1 MGNPSLPPALQTFL
15 HDFIARRRRLAVI
28 KATALAIAAALAI
41 ALLACI
47 ADRFFKLPGSL
58 RGVLLLADF
67 AAVVL
72 ILRRP
77 MTEAL
82 ATHAHWVEAA
92 RQIESLEPAFA
103 QRLITVTSQLQS
115 PESHRGSPGMLA
127 ALTAELTGFTQGR
140 RAADL
145 LHVRRISRSLTLA
158 GGFLAITLV
167 AMAVPWLNLPRLMA
181 RFTRPWA
188 DIAPVTTTQLA
199 VDPGST
205 RITQGRPLTVLVTAS
220 HLGDSPVRL
229 FVHESDGWAQHD
241 LDQAADGRYAV
252 ELPPRD
258 RSTQYYVTGG
268 DARSPLY
275 DIQVITVPGLADV
288 RARVQYPAYL
298 HWQDKPLTLADGKL
312 EVPTGSEVS
321 LSLVGTEPL
330 ADATLQSREPKDG
343 KPIATAASVDPA
355 VRTAKVSANKDVQ
368 FVATLTSQ
376 QGVTQPAAQPI
387 SIKALPDRPPL
398 VRLLVPDQELRLNPT
413 DVLTTACQAMDDYGI
428 ESLTLAVKVN
438 DKSPIYQPIPI
449 TGDRRR
455 VEMTIDCDLAGL
467 AVNVGDVLQVT
478 LLAKDGAG
486 QQRSSD
492 TLRAV
497 ISPRSYDLNA
507 YLRQNELKNAQKLL
521 AESAKQ
527 LAAARQQLGQPA
539 DGIAKDGD
547 RTLQGS
553 TAAAQLAQQAQGPL
567 MRAAARADRRDVAD
581 AIAGWF
587 DAAEHARAIAETVA
601 DMRSRAVDPG
611 QIAGALDEAAQLT
624 RTASEQLAAVV
635 KGQAALGIR
644 DDLAAA
650 RSVAERVDRAQPTDR
665 EKLQNAAK
673 RLSAS
678 ADAAARDAGVDAGA
692 LDQAIAAGNAVLQP
706 NQIQFEGLARDWS
719 AGMQRVAAGN
729 AVAERTHHDLIAME
743 ARLAAAAAVEMVRPD
758 ADFTRARDLSLAA
771 RAGQNIAAIDLSLA
785 NDAAMKQAAAEYPD
799 ALRDLQAEHRLLR
812 QPQPNAEQVYLAA
825 KSARDRMRKWAGE
838 TDPAVADAS
847 KSMADDQLALEAAS
861 AMQKKQFDQAKKLE
875 SKRTA
880 AQLEQQK
887 QRQQQ
892 LAQQAQV
899 AQRLEELRKQQEQLA
914 KQTAKEQD
922 AAKLQQL
929 AQAQQQMAQQ
939 VQKARDEAEK
949 INADDKEAQAEDKKA
964 DAAVDAIAN
973 ARRALQEM
981 KSDNADVR
989 QAPDENK
996 RNAKARELDPSSVQ
1010 AANEKLGAASPMADD
1025 ARKQIDDKVLPE
1037 ARSMQQDAKA
1047 NNNGGVTQR
1056 AENLDREIAE
1066 AGKKLDGAEEKLAER
1081 DALAAAESASQQA
1094 AQQMAQATQADKA
1107 KSPASAA
1114 SQQAARQAAQAAQ
1127 ARALTALEQAADRAA
1142 RQSGGARVHDL
1153 PAIADLLSL
1162 LPLLDSNVAV
1172 TGSGGGSF
1180 AKADLANAR
1189 DWGRLR
1195 AREDTQQTAVAPVA
1209 DPPGYESALRAYFE
1223 ALGKEK

>member
-1 MGNPSLPPALQTFL
+1 MENGSLPPMLQTFL
-15 HDFIARRRRLAVI
+15 HDFIARRRRLAII
-28 KATALAIAAALAI
+28 KATALAIAAGLAI

-47 ADRFFKLPGSL
+47 ADRFFKLPGYL
-58 RGVLLLADF
+58 RGVLLVADF
-67 AAVVL
+67 AAIVF

-77 MTEAL
+77 MLEAL

-92 RQIESLEPAFA
+92 QQIESLEPAFA

-127 ALTAELTGFTQGR
+127 ALIAELTGFTQGR

-145 LHVRRISRSLTLA
+145 LHIRRIARSLTLA
-158 GGFLAITLV
+158 GAFLAITLAALV
-167 AMAVPWLNLPRLMA
+167 IPWLNLPRLMA

-188 DIAPVTTTQLA
+188 DIPPVTTTQLG

-205 RITQGRPLTVLVTAS
+205 KITQGRPMTVLVSAS

-229 FVHESDGWAQHD
+229 FVRENDGWATHD
-241 LDQAADGRYAV
+241 LDKTNDGRYAV

-275 DIQVITVPGLADV
+275 DIHVITVPGLVEV
-288 RARVQYPAYL
+288 RARVQYPPYL
-298 HWQDKPLTLADGKL
+298 HWPDKPLTLADGKL
-312 EVPTGSEVS
+312 EVPIGSEVS

-330 ADATLQSREPKDG
+330 ADATLQPKDG

-355 VRTAKVSANKDVQ
+355 VRTAKVAANKDVQ
-368 FVATLTSQ
+368 LVATLTSQ

-438 DKSPIYQPIPI
+438 DRTPIYQPIPI
-449 TGDRRR
+449 RGDRRR

-467 AVNVGDVLQVT
+467 AVNVGDVLQVQ
-478 LLAKDGAG
+478 LLARDGAG
-486 QQRSSD
+486 QQRGSD

-521 AESAKQ
+521 AEAAKQ
-527 LAAARQQLGQPA
+527 VAAARQQIGQPPESV
-539 DGIAKDGD
+539 AKDGD
-547 RTLQGS
+547 HTLQGC

-567 MRAAARADRRDVAD
+567 LRAAARADRREVGD

-587 DAAEHARAIAETVA
+587 DAAEHTRAIAETAA
-601 DMRSRAVDPG
+601 DMRSRAVDAG
-611 QIAGALDEAAQLT
+611 QIAGVLDEAVQLT
-624 RTASEQLAAVV
+624 KTASEQLAAVV
-635 KGQAALGIR
+635 KGQAAMGIR
-644 DDLAAA
+644 DDVAAA
-650 RSVAERVDRAQPTDR
+650 KAVGERVDRAQPADR

-678 ADAAARDAGVDAGA
+678 AETAAREAGVDVGSI
-692 LDQAIAAGNAVLQP
+692 DQIIAVANGVLQP
-706 NQIQFEGLARDWS
+706 NQMQFELFARIWRDLLERLAP
-719 AGMQRVAAGN
+719 GN
-729 AVAERTHHDLIAME
+729 VVLERARHDALALE
-743 ARLAAAAAVEMVRPD
+743 PRLAAAAAVEMVRPD

-771 RAGQNIAAIDLSLA
+771 RAGERIAAVRLSLA
-785 NDAAMKQAAAEYPD
+785 NDAAMLQAGREYPE
-799 ALRDLQAEHRLLR
+799 ALRDLQAEHRLVR
-812 QPQPNAEQVYLAA
+812 QPQPNGEQVYLAA

-838 TDPAVADAS
+838 ADPVADTT
-847 KSMADDQLALEAAS
+847 KSVAEDQLALETAA

-880 AQLEQQK
+880 AQLDQQK

-929 AQAQQQMAQQ
+929 AQAQQQLAQD
-939 VQKARDEAEK
+939 VQKSRDEMEK
-949 INADDKEAQAEDKKA
+949 ADADDKARQAEEKQA
-964 DAAVDAIAN
+964 DTAIDAIAA
-973 ARRALQEM
+973 ARRALGEL

-989 QAPDENK
+989 QAPDDNK
-996 RNAKARELDPSSVQ
+996 RNAKARELDPSNMQ
-1010 AANEKLGAASPMADD
+1010 AANEKLAGASPMADD

-1037 ARSMQQDAKA
+1037 ARSMQQDARA
-1047 NNNGGVTQR
+1047 NDNSGVSRR

-1066 AGKKLDGAEEKLAER
+1066 ASKKLDAAEEKLAER
-1081 DALAAAESASQQA
+1081 DALAAAESGSRQA
-1094 AQQMAQATQADKA
+1094 AQQMAQATQMEKT
-1107 KSPASAA
+1107 KSPANAA
-1114 SQQAARQAAQAAQ
+1114 SQQEARQSAQAAQ
-1127 ARALTALEQAADRAA
+1127 ARVLTALEQAADRAA
-1142 RQSGGARVHDL
+1142 RRSGGARVREL
-1153 PAIADLLSL
+1153 PAVADLLSL
-1162 LPLLDSNVAV
+1162 VPLLDSNVAV
-1172 TGSGGGSF
+1172 AGSGGAGF

-1195 AREDTQQTAVAPVA
+1195 ARDDTQQAAVAPVA
-1209 DPPGYESALRAYFE
+1209 DPPGYESALRAYFD